1 MPANQKIIWPEY
13 FLKVRKVCGIYQIKN
28 KLSGK
33 IYIGQSRTIGDRWIN
48 ELKFAFHEYASNKA
62 LYRTRLAQ
70 AFRKSGSISQ
80 CLLDFEF
87 SILEQ
92 CHFTKLDDKER
103 YWIKSIGCTWHN
115 SYNSTSGGVSG
126 NGKTK
131 FKAPSDETI
140 EKIELEYSFT
150 RQTLPQLAAKYH
162 TSLDFMSMLHMGRIM
177 SRRRMAKFGLDEAD
191 LGGQNSSAKT
201 YWLKKE
207 TQAMPLL
214 SLVIGDKATRQAS
227 QISKPMG
234 SKEKLRT
241 GNAEKSII
249 LQKGDMLM
257 GRRALLTNENFASKL
272 RQLALQRPIL
282 SIQQIADSLHVH
294 RNSIQRSLIAF
305 GLYDEY
311 KKAAADEQMA
321 AREKRRAERE
331 ANKHKPIYSVRPLY
345 ATSLATGEELYF
357 DNLAAATSFLQ
368 GRVRNVGH
376 IIDCCRGLRKSAYG
390 YKWCWPAEYNNN

>member
-13 FLKVRKVCGIYQIKN
+13 FLKVRKTCGIYQIKN

-48 ELKFAFHEYASNKA
+48 ELNFAFHEYASNKA

-92 CHFTKLDDKER
+92 CRFTELDDKER
-103 YWIKSIGCTWHN
+103 YWIKSVGCTWHN

-131 FKAPSDETI
+131 FKAPSDKVI

-150 RQTLPQLAAKYH
+150 KRTLPQLAAKYH
-162 TSLDFMSMLHMGRIM
+162 TSLDFMSMLHTGRIM
-177 SRRRMAKFGLDEAD
+177 SRRRMANFELDEAD
-191 LGGQNSSAKT
+191 LCSQDPKVKT

-207 TQAMPLL
+207 TSSMPLL
-214 SLVIGDKATRQAS
+214 PYIIEDESASIGKSAE
-227 QISKPMG
+227 QIDEVK
-234 SKEKLRT
+234 KLCT
-241 GNAEKSII
+241 GEAEKSII
-249 LQKGDMLM
+249 LQKEDVLM

-272 RQLALQRPIL
+272 RQLALQRPIP

-305 GLYDEY
+305 GLYNEY
-311 KKAAADEQMA
+311 KKAAADEQA
-321 AREKRRAERE
+321 AERE
-331 ANKHKPIYSVRPLY
+331 KHRMEREAKKHKPIYSVRPLY
-345 ATSLATGEELYF
+345 ATSLTTGEELYF

-376 IIDCCRGLRKSAYG
+376 IINCCRGLRKSAYG
-390 YKWCWPAEYNNN
+390 YKWRWPAEYNN